1 MTNPSAVAGGQWPA
15 KASATA
21 VITGGCGFLGVRL
34 AQEISAEGIVLSDDS
49 RLSAPFI
56 QLCDLAL
63 WVASPHA
70 AVDALYY
77 APVVPERDL
86 PLFGAMNAPDNQI
99 TVQQMLDGLRE
110 CAGRAARDLVTHEP
124 DERIMAIGV
133 TWPRLFDVTLARSL
147 ESSQVKGLSDV
158 LDQAL
163 RMK

>member
-15 KASATA
+15 KTSATA

-63 WVASPHA
+63 WVASPQA

-86 PLFGAMNAPDNQI
+86 PLFGAMNAPGIQI

-110 CAGRAARDLVTHEP
+110 CRRTGSTRFGHTRARRPHHGD
-124 DERIMAIGV
+124 R
-133 TWPRLFDVTLARSL
+133 RYLATA
-147 ESSQVKGLSDV
+147 V
-158 LDQAL
+158 
-163 RMK
+163 